1 MPHIPSSPGTHR
13 AQYVPFNAAKVVRGI
28 SLANI
33 RNERQ
38 NPFRCGMSSVSDANH
53 RDALGVATSKA
64 QDVMTRASGLTADER
79 ACIQKTVALLNS
91 AGAGGIGN
99 IVLQRLTALGASHA
113 ALVDALKDAPR
124 DEAEGL
130 RTLQVQVTKMI
141 VDLGIAIGDCR
152 TPPQGTALNSRER
165 VVSRLNDKADLCVKS
180 CVSSMGGQKL
190 MEAIGRAI
198 LPQPI
203 MNALVEKRP
212 DLAEKISANGA
223 GSIDLMELLNA
234 RGLRAIQNVVD
245 VELDTADPQ
254 AAVTAII
261 ELLKIPALLVEG
273 DPGKDGP
280 QDGKE
285 KGVSDLPPGVRE
297 LVGDGKNVAVNY
309 NDFGKMGNKSTMDA
323 GNAARLAELDVE
335 KHRITIDG
343 MLAAFKLG
351 LEGNRGCGHLI
362 TGIHNLG
369 GNVSTSAHDPVQAT
383 TTGSIEIQTDPIEDN
398 QQKDRF
404 AQREMHHASSS
415 LLNAVEERLD
425 TFPQE
430 PVPAAASL
438 DPGAYTIAKGD
449 FLVFSDDVVKNIEV
463 HDPSSRFTSQADDV
477 RSPDVDVL
485 DGEDNSV
492 GNDDDL
498 SREFDTLEQR
508 FQALR
513 SSDLDNVDVRERI
526 VSETPRQSPSPMTYV
541 AETKISSEKLL
552 GAGDDLSP
560 LANVEGDD
568 TRFRSENTSRL
579 DDDATAI
586 SSVRV
591 DDALRVRPENA
602 KTTGDEGSPQDAAAK
617 LFQPINVNQEVK
629 QYFDAVSV
637 DPVRRRLFEQPPRV
651 VLGHEEVVNA
661 LGRKELKPVLQDAS
675 RFALNFG
682 AQVSPSDL
690 VRFQK
695 EQNIIKSEP
704 WRGTRHSV
712 TPPKA
717 EYLEFKRVI
726 NARDQAFAEGL
737 GHGGLNIRHEL
748 KRINAELGQQIAGQ
762 KTEGRVFEHA
772 AKWAGAASEQVVP
785 DSHTAEGRGQVKS
798 PQDKMLAVGQWV
810 QSQPQQLDPLELDGS
825 VPPLSPPVPR
835 APEQQASIRDML
847 NNMLTAREQR
857 NSSRVGPFK
866 ADPAP
871 SVHAAALHNPEG
883 AHVGKFATF
892 DPLLNSRGSS
902 AAPSE
907 ADSDDSSIWDQGTP
921 EELMD
926 EQSVM
931 LDQVPRLVPNPQ
943 LLQKKPTTVVNERDS
958 MPIFR
963 SGLTPEQNQ
972 RMMQ

>member
-1 MPHIPSSPGTHR
+1 MPPPISTSGVHR
-13 AQYVPFNAAKVVRGI
+13 AQYVPFNAAKVVKGI
-28 SLANI
+28 PLANI
-33 RNERQ
+33 RNEKQ

-53 RDALGVATSKA
+53 RDALGVAMSKA
-64 QDVMTRASGLTADER
+64 QDVMTRASGLTVDQQ
-79 ACIQKTVALLNS
+79 ACIQKTVAWLSS

-99 IVLQRLTALGASHA
+99 IVLQRITALGASHA
-113 ALVDALKDAPR
+113 AVVDLLKDTPR
-124 DEAEGL
+124 DNDL
-130 RTLQVQVTKMI
+130 RTLQTQVTKMI

-152 TPPQGTALNSRER
+152 TPPQGAALSNREKA
-165 VVSRLNDKADLCVKS
+165 VSRLNDKADLCVKS

-203 MNALVEKRP
+203 MNALVDKRP
-212 DLAEKISANGA
+212 DLAAKISANGA
-223 GSIDLMELLNA
+223 GSIDLSELLNA
-234 RGLRAIQNVVD
+234 KALHDIQNVVN

-261 ELLKIPALLVEG
+261 ELLKIPALVVEG
-273 DPGKDGP
+273 DPGKEVA
-280 QDGKE
+280 QTNKE

-297 LVGDGKNVAVNY
+297 LAANGKNVAVNY
-309 NDFGKMGNKSTMDA
+309 NDFGKMGNKSTVDGA
-323 GNAARLAELDVE
+323 NAARLAELDVE

-351 LEGNRGCGHLI
+351 LEGNRACGHLI

-369 GNVSTSAHDPVQAT
+369 GNVSTFAHDPVQAT
-383 TTGSIEIQTDPIEDN
+383 TTGSIEIQTDPVEDN

-404 AQREMHHASSS
+404 PQHEMHHGSGT

-425 TFPQE
+425 TFPPE
-430 PVPAAASL
+430 PVPATASL
-438 DPGAYTIAKGD
+438 DPGAHTLGKGD
-449 FLVFSDDVVKNIEV
+449 FPVFSDGVVKNIEV
-463 HDPSSRFTSQADDV
+463 PDPWSRFTSQADDV

-485 DGEDNSV
+485 DGDDSSV
-492 GNDDDL
+492 GNDDNL
-498 SREFDTLEQR
+498 SKRFDTLEQR

-513 SSDLDNVDVRERI
+513 LSGLDNADVREQI
-526 VSETPRQSPSPMTYV
+526 VNEVPHQSLSPMTYV
-541 AETKISSEKLL
+541 VETRISSEKLL
-552 GAGDDLSP
+552 GAGDDQSPP
-560 LANVEGDD
+560 LANVQEDGA
-568 TRFRSENTSRL
+568 RVRNENTSWL
-579 DDDATAI
+579 DDDATSI
-586 SSVRV
+586 SSMRL
-591 DDALRVRPENA
+591 DDASRMRPENA
-602 KTTGDEGSPQDAAAK
+602 KTTGDEGKPNDAAAK
-617 LFQPINVNQEVK
+617 LLQPINVVHEFK
-629 QYFDAVSV
+629 GYLDAVSV
-637 DPVRRRLFEQPPRV
+637 HPVLRRGLEQPPRV

-690 VRFQK
+690 VRFQM
-695 EQNIIKSEP
+695 ERSIIKSEP
-704 WRGTRHSV
+704 RRGTHHSV

-726 NARDQAFAEGL
+726 NARDQAIAAGL
-737 GHGGLNIRHEL
+737 RPGGLNIKNEL
-748 KRINAELGQQIAGQ
+748 RRINAELGQQIAGQ

-785 DSHTAEGRGQVKS
+785 DFHAAEGRGQVKA

-835 APEQQASIRDML
+835 APEQHASIRDML

-866 ADPAP
+866 GDPAP
-871 SVHAAALHNPEG
+871 SVKAAALHNPAG
-883 AHVGKFATF
+883 AHVGKVATF

-907 ADSDDSSIWDQGTP
+907 VDSDDSSVWDQGTP
-921 EELMD
+921 DELMD
-926 EQSVM
+926 ARSVL
-931 LDQVPRLVPNPQ
+931 LDQTPRLVPNPQ
-943 LLQKKPTTVVNERDS
+943 PLQKKPTTVVNERDS
-958 MPIFR
+958 MLIFR